1 MTHNWKKLHKLQL
14 KFQFVK
20 PYGIWG
26 IPHKSHACN
35 VLMDATRNFNE
46 QFARFNYGKLTKLI
60 HLRFSAESWIN
71 WINELKSNN
80 KNNSWKLDASPWA
93 IYRLTP
99 VQALNLIY
107 VNVSQ
112 SCSVCRVSNAYSWG
126 TPSSLPLC
134 GLSGSPVL
142 LTLQAEKLKYLDKPK
157 GVARNKNGGKKQQ
170 QQHARWEQGMPERER
185 NERR

>member
-20 PYGIWG
+20 PCGIWG
-26 IPHKSHACN
+26 IPHKSHTCN

-46 QFARFNYGKLTKLI
+46 QFAIFNYGKLTKLI

-71 WINELKSNN
+71 WINEFKNN

-170 QQHARWEQGMPERER
+170 QQHARWEQGMLERER

>member
-1 MTHNWKKLHKLQL
+1 
-14 KFQFVK
+14 
-20 PYGIWG
+20 
-26 IPHKSHACN
+26 
-35 VLMDATRNFNE
+35 MDATGNFNE
-46 QFARFNYGKLTKLI
+46 QFAIFNYGKLTKLI

-71 WINELKSNN
+71 WINELKNN

-157 GVARNKNGGKKQQ
+157 GVARNKNGGKKNNNNITPG
-170 QQHARWEQGMPERER
+170 ESKECLREKEMR
-185 NERR
+185 DVKEYGGREVRQREVCCNCCCHVNGFIIQTKRLKM